1 MAITIRDIARE
12 AGVSTATA
20 SRALRR
26 LHNVDPA
33 TIARVQA
40 VAERHDY
47 VVSAAAS
54 RLAGGRTGSVAAITP
69 YISRWYFSSVLSGVE
84 RVLQEADTDLLLLA
98 AGDPDRVSRIPQ
110 VRHLARRVDGF
121 LVLSL
126 DPDSSALGGLLES
139 EAPTVL
145 VGTKWPGVPSVRIDD
160 ESAARL
166 ATQHLLNLGHR
177 RVGMI
182 AGRPGRSPFLA
193 ERARK
198 RGFEAAVAGTLPG
211 AGPPEAAYGDF
222 TVDGGETAMNALLAQ
237 PDPPTAVF
245 VMSDEMAFGAMRAL
259 RMHGLVVGSDVSLV
273 GFDGHELAG
282 MLELTTVIQP
292 VADIGAT
299 AARML
304 LGQITEPGSVELSEI
319 ELPTQLVVRTSSRP
333 PRA

>member
-1 MAITIRDIARE
+1 MGITIRDIARE

-40 VAERHDY
+40 VADRHDY
-47 VVSAAAS
+47 VVSPAAS
-54 RLAGGRTGSVAAITP
+54 RLAGGRTGSVAALTP
-69 YISRWYFSSVLSGVE
+69 FISRWYFSGVLSGVE
-84 RVLQEADTDLLLLA
+84 RVLQEAETDLLLFA
-98 AGDPDRVSRIPQ
+98 AGDPDRAPRVPP
-110 VRHLARRVDGF
+110 VRRLAQRVDGF

-126 DPDSSALGGLLES
+126 DPDSPDLGGLLDLDS
-139 EAPTVL
+139 PTVL

-177 RVGMI
+177 RVGLI

-198 RGFEAAVAGTLPG
+198 RGFEAAVAGSLSGVAPL
-211 AGPPEAAYGDF
+211 EFAYGDF

-237 PDPPTAVF
+237 PEPPTAVF
-245 VMSDEMAFGAMRAL
+245 SMSDEMAFGAMRAL
-259 RMHGLVVGSDVSLV
+259 RMHGLVVGKDVSLV

-282 MLELTTVIQP
+282 MLGLTTVVQP
-292 VADIGAT
+292 IVEIGAQ

-304 LGQITEPGSVELSEI
+304 LSQVTEADPPMASEVELH
-319 ELPTQLVVRTSSRP
+319 TQLVVRTSSRP
-333 PRA
+333 PRE